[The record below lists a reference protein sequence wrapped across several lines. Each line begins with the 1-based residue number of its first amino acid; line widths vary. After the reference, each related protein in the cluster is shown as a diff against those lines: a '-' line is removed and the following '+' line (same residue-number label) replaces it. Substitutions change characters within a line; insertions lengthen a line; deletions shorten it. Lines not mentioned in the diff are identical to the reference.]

1 MERNEEH
8 DEIISQNN
16 LKYITKCQQYLQ
28 QILFSINREEL
39 YNSVNKLIQDFT
51 RLIKE
56 TDKSD
61 LTPEIKH
68 ELRTVIKQFYINK
81 AKQHIDFGKH
91 HHLMGTII
99 GLIKAIHRHYNILS
113 RKTLTLEHEIN

>member
-1 MERNEEH
+1 MESNEEYN
-8 DEIISQNN
+8 EVISQNN

-39 YNSVNKLIQDFT
+39 YNIVNKLIQNFT
-51 RLIKE
+51 KLIKE
-56 TDKSD
+56 TEKSN
-61 LTPEIKH
+61 LPPETKH
-68 ELRTVIKQFYINK
+68 ELRTVIKQFYISK

-113 RKTLTLEHEIN
+113 RKSLTLEYEIN